1 MAIKI
6 FCCYAHE
13 DEELLNK
20 LKVQLRPLERESL
33 IELWHDR
40 DISAGTE
47 WEHEIDAHLAAA
59 DIILLLVSPDFMNSN
74 YCYGIEMKQA
84 IDRHNAGEAR
94 VIPILLRPTDWQGA
108 PFDKLQALPTN
119 AEPITCWRN
128 RDNAFLDV
136 EQGIRKDIQ
145 QMTPKSEVPVPL
157 ERATEPVPVSKPIA
171 LPDFLQHSRKKGLRQ
186 HKRRGVRIVL
196 IALLMVVVVSSG
208 LVALF
213 VSRGGSPTV
222 NMVGHAFFTSSGAA
236 PGANNMGINDRFQV
250 NLSNVP
256 LPQAG
261 NSYYAW
267 LLPDLN
273 QEASP
278 RALGTLM
285 VTNGVA
291 SLPSP
296 YVDPQHDNLLSYFS
310 RFLVTEEPKSPVPL
324 NPSLDKGTWRYDAEI
339 PQNPPAKDCVA
350 VINQLNDLCHL
361 RHLLSGDPKLAQV
374 NLPGGLNYW
383 FLHNVKEIQKWAGEI
398 VDRNDPVGIRH
409 KLVDI
414 LSLLDGMHCIAQDL
428 LPAAPGRENTPDDGT
443 LRKVAAI
450 PLLDCS
456 LTPNVTGYLSHIHH
470 HLTAMVLSPGV
481 LQEQVTLAKDIS
493 TEFNTINAWLRQV
506 QQDARQL
513 VAMDDPHLVLA
524 EGKRLRSEMETLVGA
539 VLNGSID
546 PNTGTAENGV
556 ARIAAQIQ
564 QLAIMDVT
572 RY

>member
-1 MAIKI
+1 MAIKL
-6 FCCYAHE
+6 FCSYAHE

-20 LKVQLRPLERESL
+20 LKVQLSPLEREGL

-47 WEHEIDAHLAAA
+47 WEHEIDAHLDAAG
-59 DIILLLVSPDFMNSN
+59 IILLLISPDFMNSN
-74 YCYGIEMKQA
+74 YCYSVEMKQA

-108 PFDKLQALPTN
+108 PFRKFQALPTN

-128 RDNAFLDV
+128 RDEAFLNV
-136 EQGIRKDIQ
+136 VQGIRKDIQ
-145 QMTPKSEVPVPL
+145 QMTPHSEVPVPP
-157 ERATEPVPVSKPIA
+157 EGATEPVPVSEPIA
-171 LPDFLQHSRKKGLRQ
+171 RLPDLSQHKRKRVLRP
-186 HKRRGVRIVL
+186 HKRRGIQIVL
-196 IALLMVVVVSSG
+196 IALLIAVVVSSV

-213 VSRGGSPTV
+213 VSRGGSSPI
-222 NMVGHAFFTSSGAA
+222 VGHAFFTSSGAA
-236 PGANNMGINDRFQV
+236 PGANNLGINDRFQV
-250 NLSNVP
+250 KLSNVP

-273 QEASP
+273 REASP
-278 RALGTLM
+278 LALGTLM

-324 NPSLDKGTWRYDAEI
+324 SYSLDQGTRRYYAEI
-339 PQNPPAKDCVA
+339 PQNPPAKDCLA

-383 FLHNVKEIQKWAGEI
+383 FLHNVKEIQKWAGEV

-409 KLVDI
+409 KVVDI
-414 LSLLDGMHCIAQDL
+414 LYMLGGTNCVAQDIL
-428 LPAAPGRENTPDDGT
+428 AAAPGRENTPDDGT
-443 LRKVAAI
+443 LTKVAAI

-456 LTPNVTGYLSHIHH
+456 LMPNVSGYLAHIHN
-470 HLTAMVLSPGV
+470 HLNAIVLSPGV
-481 LQEQVTLAKDIS
+481 LQEQVTLAENIS
-493 TEFNTINAWLRQV
+493 AEFNTINAWLRQV

-524 EGKRLRSEMETLVGA
+524 DGNRLRSEMDTLAGE
-539 VLNGSID
+539 VLNGGID

-556 ARIAAQIQ
+556 AYIAAQIQ